1 MRNSPLILAAILTCV
16 GTQAEP
22 SQRAVSAYTW
32 TEDFQGDS
40 LGQFASYPPVQDV
53 GYDPSLSPATEFGA
67 RGGRA
72 LMRILKPTRAGK
84 ERFGFIRRLDLLTA
98 EHARFNFAYWIN
110 NVSPGDLL
118 EIGIDGADGKR
129 YTTTIGI
136 EPGGG
141 WRTVQ
146 VTFAQLLDDGGRPAA
161 IHTGIK
167 ALFIVANLPHADPD
181 VTYRFL
187 IDDLKLEAARE
198 MRFDVKTPSGLWIAH
213 WPELFSSVSSE
224 VGQPVPIEAAAPL
237 PLRKAECVVKDQD
250 GRIIGNQP
258 LYDDSSHGDRN
269 ARDGVWSNNSV
280 LSRETGGPG
289 VYYLQLR
296 GIAEDGRSISTEL
309 RLLRPTSRASA
320 HPRLFFGREDRDK
333 LVARMRDPKYAGI
346 WRGLE
351 ERARAS
357 RNTRD
362 VVPGSAIFAML
373 DPVHL
378 LPTLPGYFDIITK
391 AGACIQL
398 NALHAYLTG
407 DAESRQ
413 SAKSALLA
421 VAQWNTWAPPWF
433 QAHGQH
439 TYYPAGLLAAQT
451 AFGYDLLYDEL
462 SPNERQL
469 VRKALLEYGIA
480 RAYRE
485 YVLDNRILANTSNW
499 LAHTV
504 GGALIGSA
512 AMWNDEPVPELAL
525 YTNGLLKKLEEHLA
539 ASYLADGSYGE
550 GISYQEF
557 DLETST
563 VALIALERVFGFNYW
578 DRSHVKDSLWYPI
591 STLAKPIS
599 GSLDMGDTHYPAGH
613 SIAPVVAQSRN
624 PVFRWFYDLLDHNSL
639 HDFLFADFSL
649 PSQPPDAPGSRYF
662 PQKGAV
668 VFRTGWGE
676 DDAILLYR
684 AGPNFNHNHADQ
696 GSFLIRA
703 LGEELVTEGGY
714 ADYYKD
720 PYYDS
725 YFKQAIGHN
734 TVLVDHDPESQE
746 IAGTLGS
753 LSGYPKITDV
763 ILSRSFDSLSSE
775 LQQVYRDRLR
785 RFCRRVLFVKPEYF
799 VIYDELAGNRE
810 PAQFDWLLHLP
821 DRARVKADGSISLYR
836 GSKSTLAV
844 QKLLP
849 ADAAVHVENGHLRY
863 STFNPAAPPSPPE
876 QPAILELST
885 KAPVTRTA
893 FLVILAPTRTEEDA
907 RKFTSALQ
915 PIDNSS
921 WAGFES
927 RGERDDLL
935 LFLKPEPPRE
945 ATYGEWSTDAAVW
958 FHRRVANRD
967 NILAAQTVTTLKRSG
982 RVLFAAD
989 RAVSFVAEYRGD
1001 QIEVAVN
1008 SREQA
1013 RVEIARTNGELAGI
1027 TVAAGQQTVTV
1038 R

>member
-1 MRNSPLILAAILTCV
+1 
-16 GTQAEP
+16 
-22 SQRAVSAYTW
+22 
-32 TEDFQGDS
+32 
-40 LGQFASYPPVQDV
+40 
-53 GYDPSLSPATEFGA
+53 
-67 RGGRA
+67 
-72 LMRILKPTRAGK
+72 
-84 ERFGFIRRLDLLTA
+84 
-98 EHARFNFAYWIN
+98 
-110 NVSPGDLL
+110 
-118 EIGIDGADGKR
+118 
-129 YTTTIGI
+129 
-136 EPGGG
+136 
-141 WRTVQ
+141 
-146 VTFAQLLDDGGRPAA
+146 
-161 IHTGIK
+161 
-167 ALFIVANLPHADPD
+167 
-181 VTYRFL
+181 
-187 IDDLKLEAARE
+187 
-198 MRFDVKTPSGLWIAH
+198 
-213 WPELFSSVSSE
+213 
-224 VGQPVPIEAAAPL
+224 
-237 PLRKAECVVKDQD
+237 
-250 GRIIGNQP
+250 
-258 LYDDSSHGDRN
+258 
-269 ARDGVWSNNSV
+269 
-280 LSRETGGPG
+280 
-289 VYYLQLR
+289 
-296 GIAEDGRSISTEL
+296 
-309 RLLRPTSRASA
+309 
-320 HPRLFFGREDRDK
+320 
-333 LVARMRDPKYAGI
+333 
-346 WRGLE
+346 
-351 ERARAS
+351 
-357 RNTRD
+357 
-362 VVPGSAIFAML
+362 
-373 DPVHL
+373 
-378 LPTLPGYFDIITK
+378 
-391 AGACIQL
+391 
-398 NALHAYLTG
+398 
-407 DAESRQ
+407 
-413 SAKSALLA
+413 
-421 VAQWNTWAPPWF
+421 
-433 QAHGQH
+433 
-439 TYYPAGLLAAQT
+439 
-451 AFGYDLLYDEL
+451 
-462 SPNERQL
+462 
-469 VRKALLEYGIA
+469 
-480 RAYRE
+480 
-485 YVLDNRILANTSNW
+485 
-499 LAHTV
+499 
-504 GGALIGSA
+504 
-512 AMWNDEPVPELAL
+512 MWNDEPVPELAL

-539 ASYLADGSYGE
+539 ASYLGDGSYGE

-557 DLETST
+557 DLETTT

-613 SIAPVVAQSRN
+613 SIAPVVARSRN

-989 RAVSFVAEYRGD
+989 KAVSFVAEYRGD
-1001 QIEVAVN
+1001 QIEVTVN